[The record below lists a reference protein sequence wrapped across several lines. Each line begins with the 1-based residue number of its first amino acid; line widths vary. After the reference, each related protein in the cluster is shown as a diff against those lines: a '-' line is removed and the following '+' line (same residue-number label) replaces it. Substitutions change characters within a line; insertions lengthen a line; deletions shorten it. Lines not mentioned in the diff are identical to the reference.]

1 MFVLLALVVAAVVA
15 DVAIE
20 SAFADGTSIVAA
32 GQDLVT
38 GLDREIV
45 ILSIAA
51 AAALAAI
58 FLTTAIGLAR
68 RRRSRVGLVERKE
81 EISHAAASLEARR
94 LMIEGRLDEL
104 QRNHDEL
111 LAKRDGLLSE
121 VERLRVRHDE
131 LEHDVRERHRE
142 VAAARREVGDLTVA
156 RVTGA
161 AGPHDETSDDDLTV
175 VPDVAEHV
183 SEPPRH

>member
-1 MFVLLALVVAAVVA
+1 MFVLLALVASAVVA

-20 SAFADGTSIVAA
+20 SAFADGTSIVAV

-38 GLDREIV
+38 GLDPEIV

-51 AAALAAI
+51 AAALAAVL
-58 FLTTAIGLAR
+58 LTSAIGRAR
-68 RRRSRVGLVERKE
+68 RRNRGGGLVERKE
-81 EISHAAASLEARR
+81 EISQAAASLEARR
-94 LMIEGRLDEL
+94 LMIEGRLDDL

-111 LAKRDGLLSE
+111 LAKRDELLTD
-121 VERLRVRHDE
+121 VERLRGRHDE

-142 VAAARREVGDLTVA
+142 IATARRELGDLTVA
-156 RVTGA
+156 RVTGD
-161 AGPHDETSDDDLTV
+161 AGPRDEASDHVTV
-175 VPDVAEHV
+175 VPDVAEQV